1 MLNNKIDKMIMEAR
15 KDNNKTLLMVLQAIK
30 SEFSNIIHSRNELT
44 EEKEIKILSKMFKER
59 NEVANTYLVNN
70 RPDLASSELKEAA
83 EISKFL
89 PEEVSEEAAE
99 ISKFIPKEVSEEEI
113 EKETRVCIDKYISEY
128 GTISMKNTKYIM
140 TLVKKKYPNAD
151 GKIISKV
158 IKEVCK

>member
-15 KDNNKTLLMVLQAIK
+15 KDNNKTLLTVLQAIK
-30 SEFSNIIHSRNELT
+30 SEFSNIIHSGNELT
-44 EEKEIKILSKMFKER
+44 IEKEIKILSKMFKER
-59 NEVANTYLVNN
+59 NEFANTYLVN
-70 RPDLASSELKEAA
+70 RPDLAYSELKEAA

-89 PEEVSEEAAE
+89 PEEVSEE
-99 ISKFIPKEVSEEEI
+99 EI
-113 EKETRVCIDKYISEY
+113 EKETRVCISYYSAEH
-128 GTISMKNTKYIM
+128 GAISMKNTKDIM

>member
-15 KDNNKTLLMVLQAIK
+15 KDNNKTLLTVLQAIK
-30 SEFSNIIHSRNELT
+30 SEFSNIIHSGNELT

-59 NEVANTYLVNN
+59 NEFANTYLVN
-70 RPDLASSELKEAA
+70 RPDLAYSELKEAA

-89 PEEVSEEAAE
+89 PE
-99 ISKFIPKEVSEEEI
+99 EVSEEEI

-128 GTISMKNTKYIM
+128 GTISMKNTKDIM

>member
-15 KDNNKTLLMVLQAIK
+15 KDNNKTLLTVLQAIK
-30 SEFSNIIHSRNELT
+30 SEFSNIIHSGNELT

-89 PEEVSEEAAE
+89 PEEVSEE
-99 ISKFIPKEVSEEEI
+99 EI
-113 EKETRVCIDKYISEY
+113 EKETRVCISYYSAEH
-128 GTISMKNTKYIM
+128 GAISMKNTKDIM

-158 IKEVCK
+158 IKEICK

>member
-15 KDNNKTLLMVLQAIK
+15 KDNNKTLLTVLQAIK
-30 SEFSNIIHSRNELT
+30 SEFSNIIHSGNELT
-44 EEKEIKILSKMFKER
+44 IEKEIKILSKMFKER
-59 NEVANTYLVNN
+59 NEFANTYLVN
-70 RPDLASSELKEAA
+70 RPDLAYSELKEAA

-89 PEEVSEEAAE
+89 PE
-99 ISKFIPKEVSEEEI
+99 EVSEEEI

-128 GTISMKNTKYIM
+128 GTISMKNTKDIM

>member
-15 KDNNKTLLMVLQAIK
+15 KDNNKNLLTVLQAIK
-30 SEFSNIIHSRNELT
+30 SEFSNIIHSGNELT

-89 PEEVSEEAAE
+89 PEEVSEE
-99 ISKFIPKEVSEEEI
+99 EI
-113 EKETRVCIDKYISEY
+113 EKETRVCISYYSAEH
-128 GTISMKNTKYIM
+128 GAISMKNTKDIM

-158 IKEVCK
+158 

>member
-15 KDNNKTLLMVLQAIK
+15 KDNNKTLLTVLQAIK
-30 SEFSNIIHSRNELT
+30 SEFSNIIHSGNELT

-89 PEEVSEEAAE
+89 PEEVSEE
-99 ISKFIPKEVSEEEI
+99 EI
-113 EKETRVCIDKYISEY
+113 EKETRVCISYYSAEH
-128 GTISMKNTKYIM
+128 GAISMKNTKDIM

>member
-1 MLNNKIDKMIMEAR
+1 
-15 KDNNKTLLMVLQAIK
+15 
-30 SEFSNIIHSRNELT
+30 
-44 EEKEIKILSKMFKER
+44 MFKER

-89 PEEVSEEAAE
+89 PEEVSEE
-99 ISKFIPKEVSEEEI
+99 EI
-113 EKETRVCIDKYISEY
+113 EKETRVCISYYSAEH
-128 GTISMKNTKYIM
+128 GAISMKNTKDIM

-158 IKEVCK
+158 IKEICK

>member
-15 KDNNKTLLMVLQAIK
+15 KDNNKTLLTMLQAIK
-30 SEFSNIIHSRNELT
+30 SEFSNIIHSGNELT

-89 PEEVSEEAAE
+89 PEEVSEE
-99 ISKFIPKEVSEEEI
+99 EI
-113 EKETRVCIDKYISEY
+113 EKETRVCINYYSAEH
-128 GTISMKNTKYIM
+128 GAISMKNTKDIM
-140 TLVKKKYPNAD
+140 ALVKKKYPNAD

>member
-30 SEFSNIIHSRNELT
+30 SEFSNIIHSGNELT

-89 PEEVSEEAAE
+89 PEEVSEE
-99 ISKFIPKEVSEEEI
+99 EI
-113 EKETRVCIDKYISEY
+113 EKETRVCISYYSAEH
-128 GTISMKNTKYIM
+128 GAISMKNTKDIM

-158 IKEVCK
+158 IKEICK

>member
-30 SEFSNIIHSRNELT
+30 SEFSNIIHSGNELT

-89 PEEVSEEAAE
+89 PEEV
-99 ISKFIPKEVSEEEI
+99 PEEEI
-113 EKETRVCIDKYISEY
+113 EKETRVCINYYSAEH
-128 GTISMKNTKYIM
+128 GAISMKNTKDIM
-140 TLVKKKYPNAD
+140 ALVKKKYPNAD
-151 GKIISKV
+151 GKIISKI

>member
-15 KDNNKTLLMVLQAIK
+15 KDNNKTLLTVLQAIK
-30 SEFSNIIHSRNELT
+30 SEFSNIIHSGNELT
-44 EEKEIKILSKMFKER
+44 IEKEIKILSKMFKER
-59 NEVANTYLVNN
+59 NEFANTYLVN
-70 RPDLASSELKEAA
+70 RPDLAYSELKEAA

-89 PEEVSEEAAE
+89 PEEVSEEDAE
-99 ISKFIPKEVSEEEI
+99 ISKFLPEEVSEEEI

-128 GTISMKNTKYIM
+128 GTISMKNTKDIM

>member
-30 SEFSNIIHSRNELT
+30 SEFSNIIHSGNELT

-89 PEEVSEEAAE
+89 PEEV
-99 ISKFIPKEVSEEEI
+99 PEEEI
-113 EKETRVCIDKYISEY
+113 EKETRVCISYYSAEH
-128 GTISMKNTKYIM
+128 GTISMKNTKDIM

>member
-15 KDNNKTLLMVLQAIK
+15 KDNNKTLLTVLQAIK
-30 SEFSNIIHSRNELT
+30 SEFSNIIHSGNELT

-89 PEEVSEEAAE
+89 PEEVSEE
-99 ISKFIPKEVSEEEI
+99 EI
-113 EKETRVCIDKYISEY
+113 EKETRVCISYYSAEH
-128 GTISMKNTKYIM
+128 GAISMKNTKDIM
-140 TLVKKKYPNAD
+140 ALVKKKYPNAD
-151 GKIISKV
+151 GKIISKI

>member
-15 KDNNKTLLMVLQAIK
+15 KDNNKTLLTVLQAIK
-30 SEFSNIIHSRNELT
+30 SEFSNIIHSGNELT

-89 PEEVSEEAAE
+89 PEEVSEE
-99 ISKFIPKEVSEEEI
+99 EI
-113 EKETRVCIDKYISEY
+113 EKETRVCISYYSAEY
-128 GTISMKNTKYIM
+128 GAISMKNTKDIM

>member
-15 KDNNKTLLMVLQAIK
+15 KDNNKTLLTVLQAIK
-30 SEFSNIIHSRNELT
+30 SEFSNIIHSGNELT

-59 NEVANTYLVNN
+59 NEVSNTYLVNN

-89 PEEVSEEAAE
+89 PEEVSE
-99 ISKFIPKEVSEEEI
+99 KEI

-128 GTISMKNTKYIM
+128 GTISMKNTKDIM

>member
-15 KDNNKTLLMVLQAIK
+15 KDNNKTLLTVLQAIK
-30 SEFSNIIHSRNELT
+30 SEFSNIIHSGNELT
-44 EEKEIKILSKMFKER
+44 IEKEIKILSKMFKER
-59 NEVANTYLVNN
+59 NEFANTYLVN
-70 RPDLASSELKEAA
+70 RPDLAYSELKEAA

-89 PEEVSEEAAE
+89 PE
-99 ISKFIPKEVSEEEI
+99 EVSEEEI

-128 GTISMKNTKYIM
+128 GTISMKNTKDIM
-140 TLVKKKYPNAD
+140 TLVKKKYHNAD